1 MLFSR
6 HIEEAS
12 HYYEN
17 FRLEWYF
24 KYSKNIMVSS
34 KQWYLKQS
42 FLYANQ
48 TLPRKNTIVFF
59 NIMILSQ
66 NFKNNLFSN
75 SP

>member
-1 MLFSR
+1 
-6 HIEEAS
+6 
-12 HYYEN
+12 
-17 FRLEWYF
+17 
-24 KYSKNIMVSS
+24 MVSN

-48 TLPRKNTIVFF
+48 TFPRKNTIVFF

-75 SP
+75 SPLVVK